1 MSSVKKFVSDTVIY
15 GFTTIISRMISFLM
29 TPIYLRKFKDAAVY
43 GVYSNL
49 YAWVSMWNAIL
60 AFGMETTYFR
70 FLQKVDPDDRDRV
83 FNNSFVV
90 TLVNSLLL
98 LVSVFTFIDP
108 IAAWFAGEENVGEY
122 AKYIQYFVFIL
133 VSDALAVVPFAKLRA
148 QGRPIR
154 YSYIKF
160 INIFITLFSNLFFI
174 VYLPEWTKSSA
185 FWADFAS
192 GWFQEGWI
200 GYVFISNLLASG
212 LTLLLLI
219 PEMLTLRLRI
229 DRPLMKSMLAYS
241 FPILIANISFI
252 INENLD
258 KMFFPKLLPGEYGK
272 TELGI
277 YGAVTK
283 IAVFLNLFVTAFR
296 LGAEPFFFSYA
307 KNENARRTYAMIMEY
322 FVMLMVLVMVGITV
336 NLDWLKDFIKGNE
349 LQPDIYWTGLK
360 VVPFI
365 LFNFVLLGI
374 YMNLSVWY
382 KLTDQTRFAVYIS
395 VIGALVTI
403 GLSFLL
409 IPIYSYSG
417 AVATTTTAYLAMIGL
432 SLYWGQKYYP
442 IPYHFAKIILYLVSG
457 LGVSLASFFIFDGN
471 FWIGNGLLLLFCTA
485 IFFLERK
492 NILQLLPRRK
502 NNLK

>member
-1 MSSVKKFVSDTVIY
+1 MSSIKKFVSDTVIY
-15 GFTTIISRMISFLM
+15 GLTTIVSRMISFLM

-49 YAWVSMWNAIL
+49 YAWVSMLNAIL

-70 FLQKVDPDDRDRV
+70 FLQKVDPRDKDRV

-90 TLVNSLLL
+90 TLISSLLL

-108 IAAWFAGEENVGEY
+108 IAVWFAGDGNPAEY
-122 AKYIQYFVFIL
+122 AKYMKYFVFIL
-133 VSDALAVVPFAKLRA
+133 AADALAVVPFAKLRA

-154 YSYIKF
+154 YGYLKF
-160 INIFITLFSNLFFI
+160 VNIFVTLFSNLFFI
-174 VYLPEWTKSSA
+174 VYLPDWTKNSA
-185 FWADFAS
+185 FWADFAA

-200 GYVFISNLLASG
+200 GYVFISNLLASI
-212 LTLLLLI
+212 LTLLLLL

-229 DRPLMKSMLAYS
+229 DKPLMKSMLSYS
-241 FPILIANISFI
+241 FPILVANISFI

-277 YGAVTK
+277 YAAVTK

-307 KNENARRTYAMIMEY
+307 KNEDAPRMYAKIMEY
-322 FVMLMVLVMVGITV
+322 FVILMVLVMVGITV
-336 NLDWLKDFIKGNE
+336 NLDWLKYFIKGND
-349 LQPDIYWTGLK
+349 LQPDVYWTGLK
-360 VVPFI
+360 VVPFL

-382 KLTDQTRFAVYIS
+382 KLTDHTRFALYIS
-395 VIGALVTI
+395 VGGALVTI
-403 GLSFLL
+403 ALNLVL
-409 IPIYSYSG
+409 IPVYSYVG
-417 AVATTTTAYLAMIGL
+417 AVATTTTAYFVMIGL

-442 IPYHFAKIILYLVSG
+442 IPYHFPKIAVYLFVG
-457 LGVSLASFFIFDGN
+457 MGISLLSFFVFDSD
-471 FWIGNGLLLLFCTA
+471 FWIGNGLLLLFCVN
-485 IFFLERK
+485 IFLLEKK
-492 NILQLLPRRK
+492 NIKQLLK
-502 NNLK
+502 